1 MQRLRRLA
9 LPLTLLTLGGSTAAG
24 AQAATF
30 IAFLTNA
37 QENPPAVPSLATGG
51 PRPTSFGVAT
61 FTLNAERTALTF
73 VATIHNIDFT
83 GTQSADANDN
93 LLAAHIH
100 SGPTLSP
107 AGTLPVAWGFF
118 GMPFNDLNS
127 SSAANCTAFATG
139 VGGTCSATWDVGEGN
154 GGTNLTAQLPNIFA
168 GMSYLNYH
176 TTQFPGGEIR
186 GALVLTPEPATL
198 TLLGSGLLALG
209 LFARRRRDRA
219 A

>member
-37 QENPPAVPSLATGG
+37 QENPPAVPTLATGG

-73 VATIHNIDFT
+73 VATIHNLDFT
-83 GTQSADANDN
+83 GTQTADPNDN
-93 LLAAHIH
+93 LGAAHIH
-100 SGPTLSP
+100 AGPAVTP
-107 AGTLPVAWGFF
+107 TTNGPVVWGFL
-118 GMPFNDLNS
+118 GTPFNDVNS
-127 SSAANCTAFATG
+127 SSAANCTAFASG
-139 VGGTCSATWDVGEGN
+139 VGGTCSATWDAGEGN
-154 GGTNLTAQLPNIFA
+154 GGTNLAAQLPIIFN
-168 GMSYLNYH
+168 GMSYINYH

-186 GALVLTPEPATL
+186 GAITLTPEPATVA
-198 TLLGSGLLALG
+198 LLGSGLVALG
-209 LFARRRRDRA
+209 LVARRRRSGSA
-219 A
+219 